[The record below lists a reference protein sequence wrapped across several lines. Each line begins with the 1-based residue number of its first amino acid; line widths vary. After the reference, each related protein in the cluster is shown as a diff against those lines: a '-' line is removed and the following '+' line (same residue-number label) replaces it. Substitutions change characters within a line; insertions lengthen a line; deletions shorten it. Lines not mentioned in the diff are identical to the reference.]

1 MVSIPMF
8 VEQLLTFADLK
19 EMDTVSSTV
28 SEIYI
33 YMQQKTEKERE
44 RGDTTRLTR
53 HLHGCCPE
61 SLCLLANFLGNSLCF
76 STH

>member
-44 RGDTTRLTR
+44 RGY
-53 HLHGCCPE
+53 
-61 SLCLLANFLGNSLCF
+61 N
-76 STH
+76 

>member
-33 YMQQKTEKERE
+33 YICNRKQKKRE
-44 RGDTTRLTR
+44 RGYK
-53 HLHGCCPE
+53 
-61 SLCLLANFLGNSLCF
+61 
-76 STH
+76 